1 MNLSRL
7 SQNEVLFAEARRLLA
22 EGRSVRIRVQGDSML
37 PFLRNGQQVTIRPL
51 RDGACVRGA
60 VLFGLTDRG
69 GYVIHRAVSCDAS
82 TVTLMGDGNCLRRER
97 IDRQLIFGYVESSR
111 ASRFAARL
119 WYLARPVRRVLL
131 PLVKSFL
138 SG

>member
-1 MNLSRL
+1 MNRSRL

-51 RDGACVRGA
+51 RDGECIRGA
-60 VLFGLTDRG
+60 ILFGLTDRG
-69 GYVIHRAVSCDAS
+69 YVIHRAVGCDAA
-82 TVTLMGDGNCLRRER
+82 TVTLMGDGNCRQRER
-97 IDRQLIFGYVESSR
+97 TGRHLIFGCVESSR

-119 WYLARPVRRVLL
+119 WYLARPARRVLL

>member
-1 MNLSRL
+1 MNRSRL

-51 RDGACVRGA
+51 RDGECLLGA
-60 VLFGLTDRG
+60 ILFGLTDRG
-69 GYVIHRAVSCDAS
+69 YVIHRAVGCDAA
-82 TVTLMGDGNCLRRER
+82 TVTLMGDGNYLRRER
-97 IDRQLIFGYVESSR
+97 TGRHLIFGCVESSR
-111 ASRFAARL
+111 TSRFAARL
-119 WYLARPVRRVLL
+119 WYLARPARRVLL